1 MRHVRRGRSLIRNL
15 STTIS
20 KGNQWI
26 VFSASTALCL
36 AFSAEVIA
44 QPAYTW
50 TELTDAPFVNRYND
64 LYFVSP
70 STGWIVHGDGEIYR
84 TTDGGQSW
92 TMQYRNLNAHFR
104 SVAFLNDQHGF
115 AGNVGPGEFGAVET
129 TPIFETTNGG
139 QIWLPATGFG
149 SNPPTGICGMQAV
162 NDSTIVAVGRVRG
175 PATFV
180 RTTDSGQSWMT
191 MDMSEYAAGLID
203 VYFTHPD
210 SGLAVGLSNELH
222 SESSAV
228 ILRTTDGGSS
238 WEKIFTSSRTGEW
251 AWKMTFPTGNTGY
264 VSLQRNSEQPI
275 YFLKTTDGGDTW
287 EEKLLFDGRYFVQG
301 MGFIDENTGWVGG
314 NSSQAV
320 LTTTD
325 GGDTWVDDEV
335 RPRIN
340 RIRFLS
346 DSLGYAVG
354 RAAYKIE
361 LQTVTA
367 IDPAPTQA
375 PFVVSAYPNP
385 FTGNISV
392 EVSGVDG
399 TFTARIVD
407 VSGRIVM
414 DERRGLTGR
423 FDWDGGGPDG
433 SQVASGVYFVVI
445 ETGTGVVSQPVIRID
460 RPYTR

>member
-26 VFSASTALCL
+26 VFSVSTALCL
-36 AFSAEVIA
+36 AFSAGVIA

-50 TELTDAPFVNRYND
+50 TELTDAPYVNRYND

-180 RTTDSGQSWMT
+180 RTTGFGSVLDDDGHVRVCRRSNRRLFYSPGQRSR
-191 MDMSEYAAGLID
+191 SRP
-203 VYFTHPD
+203 VK
-210 SGLAVGLSNELH
+210 
-222 SESSAV
+222 
-228 ILRTTDGGSS
+228 RTAFGI
-238 WEKIFTSSRTGEW
+238 ER
-251 AWKMTFPTGNTGY
+251 
-264 VSLQRNSEQPI
+264 
-275 YFLKTTDGGDTW
+275 GDL
-287 EEKLLFDGRYFVQG
+287 E
-301 MGFIDENTGWVGG
+301 
-314 NSSQAV
+314 
-320 LTTTD
+320 
-325 GGDTWVDDEV
+325 DD
-335 RPRIN
+335 
-340 RIRFLS
+340 
-346 DSLGYAVG
+346 
-354 RAAYKIE
+354 
-361 LQTVTA
+361 
-367 IDPAPTQA
+367 
-375 PFVVSAYPNP
+375 
-385 FTGNISV
+385 
-392 EVSGVDG
+392 
-399 TFTARIVD
+399 
-407 VSGRIVM
+407 
-414 DERRGLTGR
+414 RRGLLMGKDFHIVAHWRVGLGR
-423 FDWDGGGPDG
+423 
-433 SQVASGVYFVVI
+433 
-445 ETGTGVVSQPVIRID
+445 
-460 RPYTR
+460 

>member
-1 MRHVRRGRSLIRNL
+1 
-15 STTIS
+15 
-20 KGNQWI
+20 
-26 VFSASTALCL
+26 
-36 AFSAEVIA
+36 
-44 QPAYTW
+44 
-50 TELTDAPFVNRYND
+50 
-64 LYFVSP
+64 
-70 STGWIVHGDGEIYR
+70 
-84 TTDGGQSW
+84 
-92 TMQYRNLNAHFR
+92 
-104 SVAFLNDQHGF
+104 
-115 AGNVGPGEFGAVET
+115 
-129 TPIFETTNGG
+129 
-139 QIWLPATGFG
+139 
-149 SNPPTGICGMQAV
+149 
-162 NDSTIVAVGRVRG
+162 
-175 PATFV
+175 
-180 RTTDSGQSWMT
+180 
-191 MDMSEYAAGLID
+191 
-203 VYFTHPD
+203 
-210 SGLAVGLSNELH
+210 
-222 SESSAV
+222 
-228 ILRTTDGGSS
+228 
-238 WEKIFTSSRTGEW
+238 
-251 AWKMTFPTGNTGY
+251 MTFPTRNTGY

-367 IDPAPTQA
+367 IDPAPAQA

-385 FTGNISV
+385 FTGSISV

-423 FDWDGGGPDG
+423 FEWDGGGPDG
-433 SQVASGVYFVVI
+433 SQVASGVYFV
-445 ETGTGVVSQPVIRID
+445 RN
-460 RPYTR
+460 